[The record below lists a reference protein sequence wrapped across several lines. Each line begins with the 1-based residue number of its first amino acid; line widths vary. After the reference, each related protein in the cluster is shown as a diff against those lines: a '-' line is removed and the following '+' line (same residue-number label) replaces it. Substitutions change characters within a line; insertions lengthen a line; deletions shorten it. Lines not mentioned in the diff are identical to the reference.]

1 MPATCLRRMTPA
13 DLDHVAANERRAYDF
28 PWSRGVF
35 ADCLDEGHEC
45 WVATARGAVVGHG
58 VIVIGAGE
66 AQLLNVCVAPDAQ
79 GAGHGRALSARLV
92 ERAHAAGAGRVFLEV
107 RISNRVAMTLYSAL
121 GFREV
126 GRRRGYYRTETGRE
140 DALVMVLDLP
150 DGGG

>member
-1 MPATCLRRMTPA
+1 MPATGLRQMTIA
-13 DLDHVAANERRAYDF
+13 DLDCVAANEHRAYDF

-35 ADCLDEGHEC
+35 ADCLHEGHEC
-45 WVATARGAVVGHG
+45 WVATSGGAVVGHG
-58 VIVIGAGE
+58 VLAVGAGE

-92 ERAHAAGAGRVFLEV
+92 ERAHVAGAGRVFLEV
-107 RISNRVAMTLYSAL
+107 RISNRVAMTLYDAL

-140 DALVMVLDLP
+140 DALVMALDLRGVA
-150 DGGG
+150 D

>member
-1 MPATCLRRMTPA
+1 MTPA
-13 DLDHVAANERRAYDF
+13 DLDHVAENERRAYDF

-45 WVATARGAVVGHG
+45 WVATARGALVGHG
-58 VIVIGAGE
+58 VLSVGAGE

-92 ERAHAAGAGRVFLEV
+92 ERAHVAGAERVFLEV
-107 RISNRVAMTLYSAL
+107 RISNRVAMTLYDAL

-126 GRRRGYYRTETGRE
+126 GRRRNYYRTETGRE
-140 DALVMVLDLP
+140 DALVMALDL
-150 DGGG
+150 GGVGV